1 MPYAVARCHGV
12 PTPPHGLGLP
22 RLPRSPRHPGAG
34 GDAERGTGAADVAQ
48 WAHVAWR
55 RGDRGGYPLGFIP
68 IKPGKTYIFIGKV
81 LGNHLE
87 MVLRGYK
94 EQIGSGD
101 IAITWLDGGW

>member
-1 MPYAVARCHGV
+1 MDLDFPGCRAHPDNRAPVVTLNVALEPLTWRNG
-12 PTPPHGLGLP
+12 PTW
-22 RLPRSPRHPGAG
+22 PGEGA
-34 GDAERGTGAADVAQ
+34 TG
-48 WAHVAWR
+48 
-55 RGDRGGYPLGFIP
+55 GGYPLGFIP